1 MRNSKTALSIVA
13 TMALLAATTIASAG
27 DWGGCGCQGR
37 DGAMGYRHGAW
48 LSKLDNFTKD
58 QKGRF
63 DQLHNEFMKKTE
75 ALRSQKAQKRIELAE
90 LATKS
95 PQDETA
101 IQKKREEIWALKDK
115 MINENRAFRLKVRSI
130 LTPEQ
135 REQLR
140 TIFGFGL
147 AARVPDLTK
156 AQKEKLGSMRL
167 DFLKKKF
174 ALKAQKGQKVIELVE
189 LTTKTP
195 QDETAIAK
203 KKEEI
208 WALKDQ
214 MRKEGRTYGTSI
226 RSILTPEQREKLGV
240 CAGPGSGRGFR
251 GHGRGMM

>member
-1 MRNSKTALSIVA
+1 MRNPKTIMGIIVA
-13 TMALLAATTIASAG
+13 TALLAATTIVSAG
-27 DWGGCGCQGR
+27 DWGRCGCQGQ

-48 LSKLDNFTKD
+48 LSKLDNLTKE

-63 DQLHNEFMKKTE
+63 DKLHNEFMKRIET
-75 ALRSQKAQKRIELAE
+75 LRAQKAQRRIEMAE

-147 AARVPDLTK
+147 AARIPDLTK
-156 AQKEKLGSMRL
+156 AQKEKIDSLRI
-167 DFLKKKF
+167 DFLKKKL
-174 ALKAQKGQKVIELVE
+174 ALKSQKGQKRIELIE
-189 LTTKTP
+189 LMSKSP
-195 QDETAIAK
+195 QDETAIEK

-208 WALKDQ
+208 WAVKDQ
-214 MRKEGRTYGTSI
+214 MRKEARAFGTSI
-226 RSILTPEQREKLGV
+226 RSTLTPEQREKMGV
-240 CAGPGSGRGFR
+240 WT
-251 GHGRGMM
+251 GHGHGFHGHGGGMM

>member
-1 MRNSKTALSIVA
+1 MRNPKTILSIIA
-13 TMALLAATTIASAG
+13 AMALLAATTVASAG
-27 DWGGCGCQGR
+27 DWGGCGCQGH

-48 LSKLDNFTKD
+48 LSKLDNFTKE

-63 DQLHNEFMKKTE
+63 DKLHNEFMKRIE
-75 ALRSQKAQKRIELAE
+75 ALRSQKAQKGIELAE

-130 LTPEQ
+130 LTPDQ

-147 AARVPDLTK
+147 AARIPDLTK
-156 AQKEKLGSMRL
+156 AQKEKIASLRI
-167 DFLKKKF
+167 DFLKKKL
-174 ALKAQKGQKVIELVE
+174 ALKSQKGQKVIELVE
-189 LTTKTP
+189 LMSKTP
-195 QDETAIAK
+195 QDETAIEK

-214 MRKEGRTYGTSI
+214 MRKEGRAFGTSI
-226 RSILTPEQREKLGV
+226 RSTLTPEQREKMGIWT
-240 CAGPGSGRGFR
+240 GPGHGFH
-251 GHGRGMM
+251 GHGKGMM